1 MGTDKFCNS
10 EKNVKSVLTEK
21 PQGASLKNVPDA
33 TNTRHNIKQ
42 TNGGNVQNTK
52 PPTMRG
58 FFMPATQPGD
68 CTKLSGVARNKTPPS
83 GNTCS
88 VSFRTLN
95 GSRQLL
101 NCPNI
106 KQTNEANAMQGNN
119 QGIATPVANVQG
131 YTPTLQ
137 TPPEQALIDA
147 IRANCLFSKTLLL
160 ETLLHAK
167 QQRATTGKANAYA
180 ELLHHFHRAIL
191 PVILDACD
199 NNWSETARV
208 TGLHRETL
216 QRYAAQVLGGAA

>member
-1 MGTDKFCNS
+1 MGNQWYYCKGTL
-10 EKNVKSVLTEK
+10 KNVKSVLTEK
-21 PQGASLKNVPDA
+21 TQGASLKNVPDA

-131 YTPTLQ
+131 YHPSLIPSALLQ
-137 TPPEQALIDA
+137 DTIQ
-147 IRANCLFSKTLLL
+147 
-160 ETLLHAK
+160 HAK

-180 ELLHHFHRAIL
+180 ELLNHFHRAIL
-191 PVILDACD
+191 PAFFVECD
-199 NNWSETARV
+199 GNLSEIARLL
-208 TGLHRETL
+208 GIHRESV
-216 QRYAAQVLGGAA
+216 RKYAALADLTCTTDCNGGAQ